1 VTTEIR
7 FFGYSAF
14 EITNSQGV
22 KILIDPYLDENPVSP
37 VKVDDLDKAD
47 LILVTHGAYD
57 HIGDTVKIAECR
69 PLSKTISF
77 VVIEKL
83 SED

>member
-1 VTTEIR
+1 MTTEIR

-47 LILVTHGAYD
+47 LILVNMG
-57 HIGDTVKIAECR
+57 
-69 PLSKTISF
+69 LTIILAIQLKSLRSLKPMLY
-77 VVIEKL
+77 VEGMYAT
-83 SED
+83 S